1 MEAKF
6 YKVLELDKII
16 DMLKAKAASSLGLS
30 MIEKLRPM
38 SSFEEVKTAQE
49 ETTEAQSIL
58 INRGHVPLEG
68 IHDIG
73 DKAKRADLGA
83 VLDPKSLLDLA
94 DTMRATRVLSNV
106 LSGKIKKETFGN
118 SETSIDE
125 EDDEIKYPIIQS
137 LATSLYVHK
146 RKFLMQLLVKL
157 K

>member
-1 MEAKF
+1 MVNMEAKF

-30 MIEKLRPM
+30 MIEKLKPM
-38 SSFEEVKTAQE
+38 SSFEEVRAAQE

-94 DTMRATRVLSNV
+94 DTMREL
-106 LSGKIKKETFGN
+106 G
-118 SETSIDE
+118 
-125 EDDEIKYPIIQS
+125 Y
-137 LATSLYVHK
+137 
-146 RKFLMQLLVKL
+146 
-157 K
+157 

>member
-73 DKAKRADLGA
+73 DKAREF
-83 VLDPKSLLDLA
+83 
-94 DTMRATRVLSNV
+94 DTCNRRFT
-106 LSGKIKKETFGN
+106 
-118 SETSIDE
+118 
-125 EDDEIKYPIIQS
+125 IQR
-137 LATSLYVHK
+137 LEK
-146 RKFLMQLLVKL
+146 P
-157 K
+157 

>member
-1 MEAKF
+1 MVNMEAKF

-16 DMLKAKAASSLGLS
+16 DMLKAKATSSLGLS

-38 SSFEEVKTAQE
+38 STFEEVKTAQE

-106 LSGKIKKETFGN
+106 LSGQIKKETFGN
-118 SETSIDE
+118 SEI
-125 EDDEIKYPIIQS
+125 
-137 LATSLYVHK
+137 
-146 RKFLMQLLVKL
+146 
-157 K
+157 